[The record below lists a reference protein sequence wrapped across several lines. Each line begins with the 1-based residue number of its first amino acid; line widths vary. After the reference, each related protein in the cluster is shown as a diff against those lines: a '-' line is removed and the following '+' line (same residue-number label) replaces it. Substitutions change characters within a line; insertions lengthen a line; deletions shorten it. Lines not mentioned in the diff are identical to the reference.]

1 MYTSTTRLASRIC
14 KRRQTKVEH
23 GKTWTSQVRGGFGSF
38 GKMYVQVRAFSKV
51 GRGFRGGFGGSA
63 ADRRRIGSSARR
75 LVGSSG
81 GRWRIVGEC
90 PRYLSLIGLG
100 SVAVGPMKT
109 SEGSTEKLGN

>member
-51 GRGFRGGFGGSA
+51 GRGFRGGFGGSS
-63 ADRRRIGSSARR
+63 ADRRRRLGAGCGS
-75 LVGSSG
+75 
-81 GRWRIVGEC
+81 
-90 PRYLSLIGLG
+90 
-100 SVAVGPMKT
+100 
-109 SEGSTEKLGN
+109 LGNVLGT

>member
-51 GRGFRGGFGGSA
+51 GRGFRGGFGGSS
-63 ADRRRIGSSARR
+63 ADRRRIVGSSAA
-75 LVGSSG
+75 SG
-81 GRWRIVGEC
+81 GRLRIVGEC